1 MKCIDLV
8 ELVKAY
14 VDVERPFEDGEYC
27 KLTLSMNFHRN
38 SCRYDCPR
46 KIQNGGEVYLNC
58 VLLEYF
64 FITRKLYKVKCLCYN
79 FIKNLKYFF
88 VVVES
93 HDDDDDQS
101 YTDIWTK
108 SKSGALDSQFK
119 GMYNT
124 CIIMYVYNYIIL
136 YLSNNLSFFFDS
148 VEKRV
153 EPWII

>member
-1 MKCIDLV
+1 
-8 ELVKAY
+8 
-14 VDVERPFEDGEYC
+14 
-27 KLTLSMNFHRN
+27 MNLHRN

-58 VLLEYF
+58 VILEYF
-64 FITRKLYKVKCLCYN
+64 CITRKLYKVKCLCYN

-136 YLSNNLSFFFDS
+136 YLSNNLSFFL
-148 VEKRV
+148 
-153 EPWII
+153 IL

>member
-8 ELVKAY
+8 ELVEAY
-14 VDVERPFEDGEYC
+14 IDVERPFEDGEYC

-93 HDDDDDQS
+93 HDDDDDDRS

-108 SKSGALDSQFK
+108 SKSGSRPGF
-119 GMYNT
+119 T
-124 CIIMYVYNYIIL
+124 V
-136 YLSNNLSFFFDS
+136 
-148 VEKRV
+148 
-153 EPWII
+153 